1 MCEQGG
7 AVLAVSLSA
16 LFALGSMFCAGLNDL
31 IFKQYVVAGD
41 RSKGAYIAL
50 IGVIW
55 ALFFYAMG
63 SLSGGLRFDH
73 DSVSYG
79 LISGGVLIIAN
90 ILLLEGFRGV
100 DASVGSTI
108 YRLNFVVVVF
118 LAPFFL
124 AEQLTL
130 RKLGGLGFATSS
142 VFLMSWSHDSKP
154 VPSGRTVPFF
164 ILLVIMAS
172 ILRGLMGFFYKV
184 GTMHGVDANAFLFIN
199 ALFWVIGGPIYSVI
213 FEGGLR
219 VNRSVIFYGIISGL
233 LVIGIASF
241 LFLSVRAGEA
251 IIAVPIAQLSF
262 VVTAV
267 LSVWVLKERFTSQKV
282 LGIFCA
288 VVTILILSL

>member
-1 MCEQGG
+1 
-7 AVLAVSLSA
+7 
-16 LFALGSMFCAGLNDL
+16 MFCAGLNDL
-31 IFKQYVVAGD
+31 VFKQYVTGE

-50 IGVIW
+50 IGAIW

-63 SLSGGLRFDH
+63 SVSGGMRFDH
-73 DSVSYG
+73 DSVFYG
-79 LISGGVLIIAN
+79 LISGAVTIIAN

-130 RKLGGLGFATSS
+130 RKLVGVAFAIAS

-154 VPSGRTVPFF
+154 GPWGRTVPFF
-164 ILLVIMAS
+164 VLLVIMAS

-184 GTMHGVDANAFLFIN
+184 GTMHGVDVNAFLFIN
-199 ALFWVIGGPIYSVI
+199 ALFWVVGGPIYSVI
-213 FEGGLR
+213 FERGLR
-219 VNRSVIFYGIISGL
+219 IDRSVILYGIISGL
-233 LVIGIASF
+233 LVVGIASF
-241 LFLSVRAGEA
+241 LFLSVKAGEA

-262 VVTAV
+262 IVTAV
-267 LSVWVLKERFTSQKV
+267 LSVWFLKEAVTRQKV

-288 VVTILILSL
+288 VVTLLILSL

>member
-1 MCEQGG
+1 M
-7 AVLAVSLSA
+7 SLSA
-16 LFALGSMFCAGLNDL
+16 IFALGSMFCAGLNDL
-31 IFKQYVVAGD
+31 VFKQYVTRE

-50 IGVIW
+50 IGAIW

-63 SLSGGLRFDH
+63 SVSGEMRFDH
-73 DSVSYG
+73 ESVSYG

-90 ILLLEGFRGV
+90 ILLLEGFHGV

-124 AEQLTL
+124 GEQLTL
-130 RKLGGLGFATSS
+130 RKLGGVAFAIAS

-154 VPSGRTVPFF
+154 TSLGHTVPFF
-164 ILLVIMAS
+164 VFLVIMAS

-184 GTMHGVDANAFLFIN
+184 GTMHGVDVNAFLFIN
-199 ALFWVIGGPIYSVI
+199 ALFWVVGGPIYSVI
-213 FEGGLR
+213 FEEGIR
-219 VNRSVIFYGIISGL
+219 INRSVILYGIISGL
-233 LVIGIASF
+233 LVVGIASF
-241 LFLSVRAGEA
+241 LFLSVKAGEA

-262 VVTAV
+262 IVTAV
-267 LSVWVLKERFTSQKV
+267 LSVWFLKERVTSQKV

>member
-1 MCEQGG
+1 VG
-7 AVLAVSLSA
+7 LSV

-31 IFKQYVVAGD
+31 IFKQYVARD

-50 IGVIW
+50 IGAIW
-55 ALFFYAMG
+55 ALFFYIMG

-73 DSVSYG
+73 ESVSFG
-79 LISGGVLIIAN
+79 LVSGTVTIIAN

-130 RKLGGLGFATSS
+130 RKLWGLAFATSS
-142 VFLMSWSHDSKP
+142 VFLMSWSSDSKP
-154 VPSGRTVPFF
+154 TSSDRTIPFF
-164 ILLVIMAS
+164 VLLVIVAS
-172 ILRGLMGFFYKV
+172 ILRGLMGFFYKL
-184 GTMHGVDANAFLFIN
+184 GTMHAVDTNTFLFIN
-199 ALFWVIGGPIYSVI
+199 ALFWVFGGPIYGVI

-219 VNRSVIFYGIISGL
+219 VDRSVISYGIVSGI
-233 LVIGIASF
+233 LVVGIASF
-241 LFLSVRAGEA
+241 LFLSVKMGEA

-267 LSVWVLKERFTSQKV
+267 LSVWLLKERVTSRKV
-282 LGIFCA
+282 LGILCA
-288 VVTILILSL
+288 IATILILSL